1 MVTSAGGGEE
11 APCPHPPSLKSMVLI
26 GWTAVYRLPST
37 RAHSAGLLEREE
49 AGARSR
55 PAIVSARCHS
65 QTAANQGGKGRR
77 GAPPLVHVVCER
89 PLLLSFLY
97 GRGQAVFS
105 GGCGVSKISVFREP
119 C

>member
-26 GWTAVYRLPST
+26 GWT

-105 GGCGVSKISVFREP
+105 GGSGVSKISVFREP